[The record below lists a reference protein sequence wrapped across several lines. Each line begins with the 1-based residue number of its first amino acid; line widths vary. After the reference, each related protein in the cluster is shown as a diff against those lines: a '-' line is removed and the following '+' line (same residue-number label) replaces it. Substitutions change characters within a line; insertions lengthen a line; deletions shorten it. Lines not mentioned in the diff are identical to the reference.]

1 MKRLIALMLTAVMTL
16 CLFAGCGTTATES
29 KTFKIVTTIY
39 PVYNWLQNITDGA
52 ENVELTLLVEDGK
65 DIHNYQPTA
74 EDMVKISDCN
84 YFVYVGGE
92 SDKWVNDSA
101 AAFFKD
107 NDGKYKVSLLGLLGD
122 YAKDEELV
130 EGMQAEEEEDDDGAY
145 DEHVWL
151 SVKNAELFCRE
162 LAAGLKTADSA
173 NADVYEK
180 NEKTYQEKLKAL
192 DDKHTDAL
200 VKSDK
205 KYDTLLF
212 GDRFPFRYLVDD
224 YKLKYYAAFAGCS
237 ADSEASFETVAFL
250 ADKLTELELPAVLTI
265 DGSDGKLAETIIET
279 SDNKTAQILQLN
291 SMQAVSKEMIDSGD
305 DYIGM
310 MEKNLDVLKTALAVG
325 K

>member
-16 CLFAGCGTTATES
+16 CLFAGCGTTTTES
-29 KTFKIVTTIY
+29 KAFKIVTTIY

-107 NDGKYKVSLLGLLGD
+107 K
-122 YAKDEELV
+122 
-130 EGMQAEEEEDDDGAY
+130 DDDGAY

-291 SMQAVSKEMIDSGD
+291 SMQAVSKEMIDS
-305 DYIGM
+305 
-310 MEKNLDVLKTALAVG
+310 VG

>member
-107 NDGKYKVSLLGLLGD
+107 NDGKYKVSLLDLLGD

-145 DEHVWL
+145 DEHV
-151 SVKNAELFCRE
+151 
-162 LAAGLKTADSA
+162 
-173 NADVYEK
+173 
-180 NEKTYQEKLKAL
+180 
-192 DDKHTDAL
+192 
-200 VKSDK
+200 
-205 KYDTLLF
+205 
-212 GDRFPFRYLVDD
+212 
-224 YKLKYYAAFAGCS
+224 
-237 ADSEASFETVAFL
+237 
-250 ADKLTELELPAVLTI
+250 
-265 DGSDGKLAETIIET
+265 
-279 SDNKTAQILQLN
+279 
-291 SMQAVSKEMIDSGD
+291 
-305 DYIGM
+305 
-310 MEKNLDVLKTALAVG
+310 
-325 K
+325 

>member
-1 MKRLIALMLTAVMTL
+1 
-16 CLFAGCGTTATES
+16 
-29 KTFKIVTTIY
+29 
-39 PVYNWLQNITDGA
+39 
-52 ENVELTLLVEDGK
+52 
-65 DIHNYQPTA
+65 
-74 EDMVKISDCN
+74 
-84 YFVYVGGE
+84 
-92 SDKWVNDSA
+92 
-101 AAFFKD
+101 
-107 NDGKYKVSLLGLLGD
+107 
-122 YAKDEELV
+122 
-130 EGMQAEEEEDDDGAY
+130 
-145 DEHVWL
+145 
-151 SVKNAELFCRE
+151 
-162 LAAGLKTADSA
+162 KTADSA

-180 NEKTYQEKLKAL
+180 NEKMYQEKLKAL

-224 YKLKYYAAFAGCS
+224 YKLKYCAAFAGCS

>member
-1 MKRLIALMLTAVMTL
+1 MSDIRLLPSSLKGSVSVPPSKSDVHRAIICAALAKGRSVISPVAFSQDILATL
-16 CLFAGCGTTATES
+16 DCIKAL
-29 KTFKIVTTIY
+29 
-39 PVYNWLQNITDGA
+39 GA
-52 ENVELTLLVEDGK
+52 EVTVGEDSV
-65 DIHNYQPTA
+65 T
-74 EDMVKISDCN
+74 V
-84 YFVYVGGE
+84 
-92 SDKWVNDSA
+92 
-101 AAFFKD
+101 
-107 NDGKYKVSLLGLLGD
+107 DGTHTFEK
-122 YAKDEELV
+122 
-130 EGMQAEEEEDDDGAY
+130 EG
-145 DEHVWL
+145 
-151 SVKNAELFCRE
+151 AELFCRE